1 MKSSGIGGQAVLE
14 GVMMKNKDKYAI
26 AVRKP
31 DNEVTV
37 EISSYRGL
45 NDKYSVFK
53 LPILRGVAAF
63 ADSMVIGVKA
73 LSFSS
78 SLFEEEDEQDK
89 KKENNGSGNK
99 GSKNRSIKNKSSK
112 AKESK
117 NKKTDINKQKNAD
130 EKVSKGSDSFSTF
143 IMFFL
148 SIVLTI
154 GIFIIFPFFL
164 SSLVS
169 KKIESQIILSLIEGA
184 IRIILFVG
192 YVVAISQMKDIKRFF
207 QYHGAEHKTIN
218 CIERGF
224 ELTVE
229 NVRSQSKEHK
239 RCGTSFMLFVMLI
252 SVIFFTFIR
261 VDLLWLRYL
270 LRVLLI
276 PFVAGLSYE
285 LIRLAARSEN
295 IIVRVISEPGM
306 WMQRLTTKEPDDT
319 MIEVAI
325 QSVEAVFDWRA
336 FLAANKKGKHKKK
349 NKSSFESKSN
359 QQGNIKGIA
368 QEVKKNENKT
378 KKVEALN
385 DPIEINKTLD
395 KVLQPENQVMEEVS
409 VSEEVSGFEDCNLT
423 DELTVL
429 DELTTST
436 EFNTPV
442 KDNISTKVLLSME
455 ESAKLTTL
463 DELSS
468 LDKKLFE
475 PQELAPQ
482 EKQNQLKEK
491 VKPRSKE
498 IILSSTEI
506 AASLEPDDDED
517 DEILK
522 ALDRFLSSDK
532 EVK

>member
-37 EISSYRGL
+37 EISSYQGL

-78 SLFEEEDEQDK
+78 SFFEEVDEQDK

-99 GSKNRSIKNKSSK
+99 GSKNRSIKNKDIK
-112 AKESK
+112 DSK
-117 NKKTDINKQKNAD
+117 NKKTDINNQKNAD
-130 EKVSKGSDSFSTF
+130 AKVSKGSDSFFTF

-169 KKIESQIILSLIEGA
+169 KKIESQIILSLIEGV

-276 PFVAGLSYE
+276 PVVAGLSYE

-295 IIVRVISEPGM
+295 FIVRVISEPGM
-306 WMQRLTTKEPDDT
+306 WMQRLTTKEPDDA

-336 FLAANKKGKHKKK
+336 FLVASKKGKHKKK

-359 QQGNIKGIA
+359 SQGNMKGNA

-395 KVLQPENQVMEEVS
+395 QVLQPENQVMEEVS
-409 VSEEVSGFEDCNLT
+409 VSEEVSGFEDCSVT

-429 DELTTST
+429 DELTTSA
-436 EFNTPV
+436 EFITPL
-442 KDNISTKVLLSME
+442 KDNIPTKVLPSME
-455 ESAKLTTL
+455 ESAELTTL

-506 AASLEPDDDED
+506 AASLEPNDDED